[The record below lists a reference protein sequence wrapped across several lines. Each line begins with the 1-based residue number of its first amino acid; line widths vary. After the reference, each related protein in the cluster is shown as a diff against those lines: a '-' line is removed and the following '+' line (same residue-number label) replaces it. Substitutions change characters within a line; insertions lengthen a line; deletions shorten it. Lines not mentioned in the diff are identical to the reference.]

1 MSRSNPDQAMLFPIT
16 PRDLAKEVGIS
27 WSNVL
32 ALHENG
38 LLSFDP
44 EKTDFICIASQDLEL
59 RFLGYLLTTIQNI
72 EGVKRLVRKLNYPFA
87 YSTSDIYFD
96 WFAKEW
102 KDFPNEPEP
111 DEENDFDYEFETN
124 IEQLSRDGH
133 IEQLKEMKASIEQA
147 IQSST

>member
-1 MSRSNPDQAMLFPIT
+1 M
-16 PRDLAKEVGIS
+16 
-27 WSNVL
+27 
-32 ALHENG
+32 
-38 LLSFDP
+38 
-44 EKTDFICIASQDLEL
+44 
-59 RFLGYLLTTIQNI
+59 LTTIQNI

-87 YSTSDIYFD
+87 YSTSDIYLD

-102 KDFPNEPEP
+102 KDFPDEPEF
-111 DEENDFDYEFETN
+111 DEEHDFDYEFETI